1 MNINQ
6 RKIVVFVENFENT
19 VQKPCSFKGI
29 IQKSL
34 SHENGSLVLVYCTR
48 GFRNVYVTFTRAVA
62 VSHPIFKC

>member
-1 MNINQ
+1 MNIKQ

-19 VQKPCSFKGI
+19 FQKPCAFKGI

-34 SHENGSLVLVYCTR
+34 SHENGSLFLVYCTC
-48 GFRNVYVTFTRAVA
+48 GSRNVYVIFTRAVA